1 MQLSQFP
8 QFEII
13 ILHLL
18 KQQDFSGEHI
28 YQILN
33 KHFQI
38 IEGDILISLFFL
50 QDTHLISSY
59 SLENIVFY
67 HIEDPGLVRYT
78 TLKREYQ
85 NIHQSMEALLQNEK
99 NKNSIIKIPKNII
112 INYIQH
118 FHYTMSKKKSFSHS
132 SKQDYMNMSDNILI
146 VPIRIIYIILDYLKI
161 LLLIFIITTI
171 IIMLLHI

>member
-8 QFEII
+8 QFEIM

-85 NIHQSMEALLQNEK
+85 NIHRSMEALLQNEK
-99 NKNSIIKIPKNII
+99 TKI
-112 INYIQH
+112 Q
-118 FHYTMSKKKSFSHS
+118 
-132 SKQDYMNMSDNILI
+132 
-146 VPIRIIYIILDYLKI
+146 
-161 LLLIFIITTI
+161 
-171 IIMLLHI
+171 

>member
-50 QDTHLISSY
+50 
-59 SLENIVFY
+59 
-67 HIEDPGLVRYT
+67 
-78 TLKREYQ
+78 
-85 NIHQSMEALLQNEK
+85 
-99 NKNSIIKIPKNII
+99 IITKCFFVVLAK
-112 INYIQH
+112 
-118 FHYTMSKKKSFSHS
+118 
-132 SKQDYMNMSDNILI
+132 L
-146 VPIRIIYIILDYLKI
+146 LKI
-161 LLLIFIITTI
+161 HVMDIFIQLTHDSG
-171 IIMLLHI
+171 L

>member
-38 IEGDILISLFFL
+38 IKGDILISLFFL
-50 QDTHLISSY
+50 QDTHLISSFRKH
-59 SLENIVFY
+59 SLIL
-67 HIEDPGLVRYT
+67 HSRILSGLRQRT
-78 TLKREYQ
+78 TV
-85 NIHQSMEALLQNEK
+85 
-99 NKNSIIKIPKNII
+99 
-112 INYIQH
+112 
-118 FHYTMSKKKSFSHS
+118 HYT
-132 SKQDYMNMSDNILI
+132 I
-146 VPIRIIYIILDYLKI
+146 
-161 LLLIFIITTI
+161 
-171 IIMLLHI
+171 

>member
-50 QDTHLISSY
+50 QDTHLIS
-59 SLENIVFY
+59 
-67 HIEDPGLVRYT
+67 GLVRYT

-85 NIHQSMEALLQNEK
+85 NIHQSMEALFQNEK
-99 NKNSIIKIPKNII
+99 TKI
-112 INYIQH
+112 Q
-118 FHYTMSKKKSFSHS
+118 
-132 SKQDYMNMSDNILI
+132 
-146 VPIRIIYIILDYLKI
+146 
-161 LLLIFIITTI
+161 
-171 IIMLLHI
+171 